1 MRRAL
6 ATLAALALL
15 FAGLALGCGKYGP
28 PVRVESKPE
37 LPKVEVADPA
47 AAAVPNGEPDD
58 DEEGS
63 DPKEARP

>member
-28 PVRVESKPE
+28 PLRVESKPE
-37 LPKVEVADPA
+37 PPKVEVADPA
-47 AAAVPNGEPDD
+47 AAAAPDD
-58 DEEGS
+58 EEEGS
-63 DPKEARP
+63 DPKEAQP